1 MIKWNKRYNK
11 VALTV
16 LLLAIWFFSL
26 LYYIRDMKNSLWN
39 QVVSEILEVTAQGG
53 HAFEVYIEKDMQILT
68 RIIKHLSMDKV
79 KDEAS
84 IMEIVDFFQDSET
97 GFTVVD
103 LDHGIL
109 YGENGKGARR
119 LDSDDLEMYE
129 RFAEKGVTEPYMD
142 PDTGRSVIG
151 GYQRFTFADGTHG
164 IAQVKRRMSTVAEE
178 FMLSFYD
185 DQGFSY
191 IANDKGDI
199 LIRSFN
205 RNNNSSTFSN
215 IFSVIRLSGNSS
227 EALQSFSDSMLQGK
241 EGVMRFSLEG
251 EKNVLAFTP
260 VEGSNGWYLIAIV
273 PDAVVMKHADEIL
286 KSSQTAMILLGSVLV
301 VLALFLYM
309 DRQSQKKIM
318 EKEGDLQYRERLFGI
333 LANNT
338 NDVFLMFTTDRY
350 QLEYISPNVERL
362 LGISQEE
369 VKKDIRVIQRRLA
382 DNEEAISLRNIKR
395 MKVGSSVVHEGERI
409 HRRTGEPRWFFE
421 TLYKTSVDHSERF
434 VAVLSDRTQER
445 KSELALRDALAI
457 AKTAN
462 ESKSVFLSNMSHDIR
477 TPMNAIVGFA
487 ALLQRDAGNPEK
499 VREYTRKITSS
510 SQHLLGLINDV
521 LDMSKIESG
530 KTTLNL
536 SVVSLAELVEELGAM
551 MQPQAKA
558 KHQQF
563 KIDVYDIY
571 NEEILGDRLRIN
583 QILINILSNAIK
595 YTPEG
600 GRIDMVVRQMP
611 QNTKNYARFHF
622 EIRDNGIGMSQEYL
636 ETIFQPFTREST
648 KKTSEIQGTGL
659 GMAITKNLVELMGG
673 TIEVESQR
681 DKGTTFRV
689 DLELRVKEQDVDPDF
704 WKKHG
709 VTKMLIVD
717 DEEEICIGIQNVM
730 ADTGVQISYALGG
743 QPAVSMAQKAQSEG
757 MGYDLVMIDW
767 QMPDISGI
775 ETARRIRRIVPSH
788 VPVMI
793 LTAYDISRIEQEGT
807 EAGIDGFLQK
817 PFFLSNFRLML
828 DHLKSDHT
836 EEKEAVQEQ
845 DNILAG
851 KDILA
856 AEDNELNAEILT
868 ELLEMAGASCQV
880 AGNGR
885 EALEMFEGAESG
897 QYDLILMDVQM
908 PVMDGYEATRAIR
921 GCRHPQAKT
930 IPIIAMTANAFSEDV
945 KDALD
950 AGMDEHVAKPID
962 MERLKSVIKD
972 IIKRKAE

>member
-851 KDILA
+851 KNILA

-930 IPIIAMTANAFSEDV
+930 IPIISMTANAFSEDV

>member
-851 KDILA
+851 KNILA

-908 PVMDGYEATRAIR
+908 PVMDGYKATRAIR

>member
-851 KDILA
+851 KNILA

-868 ELLEMAGASCQV
+868 ELLEMAGASCQI

>member
-851 KDILA
+851 KNILA

>member
-775 ETARRIRRIVPSH
+775 ETARRIRRIVPAH
-788 VPVMI
+788 VPVMM

-851 KDILA
+851 KNILA

>member
-600 GRIDMVVRQMP
+600 GRIDMIVRQMP

-851 KDILA
+851 KNILA

>member
-681 DKGTTFRV
+681 AGCGSGFMEKA
-689 DLELRVKEQDVDPDF
+689 
-704 WKKHG
+704 WC
-709 VTKMLIVD
+709 
-717 DEEEICIGIQNVM
+717 DED
-730 ADTGVQISYALGG
+730 ADCG
-743 QPAVSMAQKAQSEG
+743 
-757 MGYDLVMIDW
+757 
-767 QMPDISGI
+767 
-775 ETARRIRRIVPSH
+775 
-788 VPVMI
+788 
-793 LTAYDISRIEQEGT
+793 
-807 EAGIDGFLQK
+807 
-817 PFFLSNFRLML
+817 
-828 DHLKSDHT
+828 
-836 EEKEAVQEQ
+836 
-845 DNILAG
+845 
-851 KDILA
+851 
-856 AEDNELNAEILT
+856 
-868 ELLEMAGASCQV
+868 
-880 AGNGR
+880 
-885 EALEMFEGAESG
+885 
-897 QYDLILMDVQM
+897 
-908 PVMDGYEATRAIR
+908 
-921 GCRHPQAKT
+921 
-930 IPIIAMTANAFSEDV
+930 
-945 KDALD
+945 
-950 AGMDEHVAKPID
+950 
-962 MERLKSVIKD
+962 
-972 IIKRKAE
+972 

>member
-851 KDILA
+851 KNILA

-868 ELLEMAGASCQV
+868 ELLEMAGASCQI

-930 IPIIAMTANAFSEDV
+930 IPIIAMTANAFAEDV

>member
-39 QVVSEILEVTAQGG
+39 QVVSDILDVTAQGG

-851 KDILA
+851 KNILA

>member
-851 KDILA
+851 KNILA

-908 PVMDGYEATRAIR
+908 PVMNGYEATRAIR

>member
-536 SVVSLAELVEELGAM
+536 SIVSLAELVEELGAM

-851 KDILA
+851 KNILA

>member
-191 IANDKGDI
+191 IANGKGDI

-851 KDILA
+851 KNILA

>member
-260 VEGSNGWYLIAIV
+260 VEGSNGWYLISIV

-851 KDILA
+851 KNILA

>member
-273 PDAVVMKHADEIL
+273 PDAVVMKHADGIL

-369 VKKDIRVIQRRLA
+369 VKKDIRF
-382 DNEEAISLRNIKR
+382 
-395 MKVGSSVVHEGERI
+395 M
-409 HRRTGEPRWFFE
+409 
-421 TLYKTSVDHSERF
+421 
-434 VAVLSDRTQER
+434 
-445 KSELALRDALAI
+445 
-457 AKTAN
+457 
-462 ESKSVFLSNMSHDIR
+462 FL
-477 TPMNAIVGFA
+477 
-487 ALLQRDAGNPEK
+487 
-499 VREYTRKITSS
+499 
-510 SQHLLGLINDV
+510 
-521 LDMSKIESG
+521 
-530 KTTLNL
+530 
-536 SVVSLAELVEELGAM
+536 
-551 MQPQAKA
+551 
-558 KHQQF
+558 
-563 KIDVYDIY
+563 
-571 NEEILGDRLRIN
+571 
-583 QILINILSNAIK
+583 
-595 YTPEG
+595 
-600 GRIDMVVRQMP
+600 
-611 QNTKNYARFHF
+611 
-622 EIRDNGIGMSQEYL
+622 
-636 ETIFQPFTREST
+636 
-648 KKTSEIQGTGL
+648 
-659 GMAITKNLVELMGG
+659 
-673 TIEVESQR
+673 
-681 DKGTTFRV
+681 
-689 DLELRVKEQDVDPDF
+689 
-704 WKKHG
+704 
-709 VTKMLIVD
+709 
-717 DEEEICIGIQNVM
+717 
-730 ADTGVQISYALGG
+730 
-743 QPAVSMAQKAQSEG
+743 
-757 MGYDLVMIDW
+757 
-767 QMPDISGI
+767 
-775 ETARRIRRIVPSH
+775 
-788 VPVMI
+788 
-793 LTAYDISRIEQEGT
+793 
-807 EAGIDGFLQK
+807 
-817 PFFLSNFRLML
+817 RLMASSL
-828 DHLKSDHT
+828 S
-836 EEKEAVQEQ
+836 AS
-845 DNILAG
+845 
-851 KDILA
+851 
-856 AEDNELNAEILT
+856 
-868 ELLEMAGASCQV
+868 LL
-880 AGNGR
+880 
-885 EALEMFEGAESG
+885 
-897 QYDLILMDVQM
+897 
-908 PVMDGYEATRAIR
+908 
-921 GCRHPQAKT
+921 
-930 IPIIAMTANAFSEDV
+930 
-945 KDALD
+945 
-950 AGMDEHVAKPID
+950 
-962 MERLKSVIKD
+962 
-972 IIKRKAE
+972 

>member
-836 EEKEAVQEQ
+836 EEKEAVREQ

-851 KDILA
+851 KNILA

-868 ELLEMAGASCQV
+868 ELLEMTGASCQV

-885 EALEMFEGAESG
+885 EALEMFEGSESG

-921 GCRHPQAKT
+921 GCSHPQAKA

>member
-462 ESKSVFLSNMSHDIR
+462 ESKSVVLSNMSHDIR

-851 KDILA
+851 KNILA

>member
-851 KDILA
+851 KNILA

-908 PVMDGYEATRAIR
+908 PVMDGYEATGAIR